1 MKKGIFLFCEM
12 GGFGFLNFSRKN
24 ILQKLQRSLDTFG
37 LFGGIWFGRAVVEEE
52 RRVGIDWKASS

>member
-1 MKKGIFLFCEM
+1 MTTKISEYKSWNKNEERHISFLRN

-37 LFGGIWFGRAVVEEE
+37 LFGGI
-52 RRVGIDWKASS
+52 